1 MVMPTRRGATR
12 SCNYRTT
19 TDDSELRTNNSRQ
32 LRFELYIAYYICE
45 LVSFF
50 TERSFDF
57 VVVIDVVKHNHAKAP
72 MFRSFVDLF
81 YKKSM
86 FLVS

>member
-1 MVMPTRRGATR
+1 M
-12 SCNYRTT
+12 SCAQTT
-19 TDDSELRTNNSRQ
+19 LDSYVLR
-32 LRFELYIAYYICE
+32 YIAYYICE